1 MSSSLSEK
9 PFIGITSVITGSPFV
24 RVPVLSNT
32 IALSDWT
39 AWSDLLLLKS
49 MPRCAPSPMPAVI
62 AVGVASPSAQGQAMM
77 STLMKMESAKE
88 NGCPAAKNQ

>member
-77 STLMKMESAKE
+77 RTVMNRVRANP
-88 NGCPAAKNQ
+88 NGWPAMRYQ